1 MATISRTGI
10 TNGGTIS
17 PTHITNIIDALD
29 GTGIGITVVAT
40 GSFSG
45 SLVGN
50 ATTATTATSASYV
63 LQAVSASFAT
73 TASFAVSSSRSIT
86 ALSASFATTATTS
99 SYLIGVGAN
108 NITITGS
115 LSNSTLITATSGSII
130 NLSGMTGG
138 PGVLGTLILPSA
150 RPSSPAAGAIYWDD
164 STGLLYIYSVTTGD
178 WISVQLT

>member
-10 TNGGTIS
+10 TAGGTIS

-29 GTGIGITVVAT
+29 GIGVGITVVAT

-50 ATTATTATSASYV
+50 
-63 LQAVSASFAT
+63 
-73 TASFAVSSSRSIT
+73 
-86 ALSASFATTATTS
+86 ATTATTS

-115 LSNSTLITATSGSII
+115 LSNSTLITVTSGSII

-138 PGVLGTLILPSA
+138 GTFPGKLILPSG
-150 RPSSPAAGAIYWDD
+150 RPSAPAAGAIYWDD
-164 STGLLYIYSVTTGD
+164 DAGELYIYSVNDGV
-178 WISVQLT
+178 WKLINP

>member
-10 TNGGTIS
+10 TAGGTIS

-29 GTGIGITVVAT
+29 GTGVGITVVAT
-40 GSFSG
+40 GSFTG

-50 ATTATTATSASYV
+50 
-63 LQAVSASFAT
+63 
-73 TASFAVSSSRSIT
+73 
-86 ALSASFATTATTS
+86 ATTATTS

-115 LSNSTLITATSGSII
+115 LNNSTLITATSGSII

-138 PGVLGTLILPSA
+138 DGVLGKLILPSGQ
-150 RPSSPAAGAIYWDD
+150 PSQPPAGAIYWDD
-164 STGLLYIYSVTTGD
+164 GERQLYIYSDADSEWKTFVPG
-178 WISVQLT
+178 